1 MDVPDPITS
10 LPTTATPPWSPVT
23 NDLTTEETDDA
34 LEPWLRSLRLQSAA
48 TVLDNLEEQLYS
60 QAQQA
65 LIDRNEEPTP
75 DAIEAWVTSAM
86 ANHN

>member
-10 LPTTATPPWSPVT
+10 LPTTATPPWSPVP
-23 NDLTTEETDDA
+23 DRSTEEIDDA
-34 LEPWLRSLRLQSAA
+34 LEPWLRSLRSLSAA
-48 TVLDNLEEQLYS
+48 TVLDNIEEQLYS

-75 DAIEAWVTSAM
+75 EAIEAWVESMLARHT
-86 ANHN
+86 

>member
-1 MDVPDPITS
+1 MDAPDPTTS

-34 LEPWLRSLRLQSAA
+34 LEPWLRNLRLQSAA
-48 TVLDNLEEQLYS
+48 TVMDNLEEQLYS

-86 ANHN
+86 ERHT